1 MSDRLIVSGLA
12 LFTHCGVTAEER
24 AVGQRV
30 LVDIDLLVELGDAA
44 RRGELTATVDYA
56 DLCRQVQEVGS
67 AARHTLLEALA
78 IDLADA
84 VLARP
89 RVREVRVRIT
99 KPHPPIAPDVGAF
112 SVELTRRRSEAAGLE
127 RASPPRD

>member
-30 LVDIDLLVELGDAA
+30 LVDLDLVVDLGD

-56 DLCRQVQEVGS
+56 ELCRQVQEVGS

-112 SVELTRRRSEAAGLE
+112 SVELTRRPEAAGRE
-127 RASPPRD
+127 RASTPRP